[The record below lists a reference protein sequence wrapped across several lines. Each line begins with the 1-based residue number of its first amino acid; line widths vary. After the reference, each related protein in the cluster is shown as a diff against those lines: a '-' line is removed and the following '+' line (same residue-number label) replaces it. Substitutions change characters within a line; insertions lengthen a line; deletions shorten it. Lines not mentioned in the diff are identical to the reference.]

1 MAKQAV
7 AINLRMLKTLLMDF

>member
-7 AINLRMLKTLLMDF
+7 AINLGMLKTLVMDF

>member
-7 AINLRMLKTLLMDF
+7 AINLRMLKTL